1 MNAERGELRRM
12 VQRILVVLARR
23 VCRQGLCQ
31 FLASLPSVSVVG
43 EAADGRDAVLRAR
56 ELHPDITI
64 LEASLPELNGI
75 EATRQLLAECPEMAV
90 IAVSAGND
98 FAQMSG
104 ILRAGARAFVL
115 TDGGVAEI
123 ANAIRAVAEG
133 HVYLSPAVEDR
144 MVTSLDRFSATPV
157 SILSARER
165 EVLQLLAEGKSTRQI
180 AEILSVSVKTVETHR
195 QHITRK
201 LNIHSIAELTKY
213 AIRNGITSLS

>member
-1 MNAERGELRRM
+1 M
-12 VQRILVVLARR
+12 VQRILVVLARK

-31 FLASLPSVSVVG
+31 FLASLPNVSVAG

-64 LEASLPELNGI
+64 LETSLPGLNGV
-75 EATRQLLAECPEMAV
+75 EATHQLVAECPEMAV

-98 FAQMSG
+98 FAQMKG
-104 ILRAGARAFVL
+104 MLHAGARGFVL
-115 TDGGVAEI
+115 TSGGVSEI
-123 ANAIRAVAEG
+123 ADAIRAVADG

-157 SILSARER
+157 SLLSARER
-165 EVLQLLAEGKSTRQI
+165 EVLQLLAEGKSTRRI
-180 AEILSVSVKTVETHR
+180 AEILGVSTKTIETHR

>member
-1 MNAERGELRRM
+1 M